1 MLRLVH
7 PAPQGQGLRTPKGR
21 RSGPSPALLLSD
33 EEVRHV
39 RAAVRNTARAYGG
52 IAVLAGAMGV
62 PPDTISGVLTSRKHR
77 ASGTF
82 TIRLARAAGTS
93 VEALLGGTLS
103 AAGRCATCGHRA
115 GDGRVA
121 LAAGGAR

>member
-7 PAPQGQGLRTPKGR
+7 PAPAGQGPGMSKVRRPRPFPSLR
-21 RSGPSPALLLSD
+21 LSD

-52 IAVLAGAMGV
+52 IAVLAEVMGV
-62 PPDTISGVLTSRKHR
+62 PVDTLYGVLSKAKHR

-82 TIRLARAAGTS
+82 AIRLARAAGLS
-93 VEALLGGTLS
+93 LEAILTGAIS
-103 AAGRCATCGHRA
+103 AAGRCDTCGHRVGA
-115 GDGRVA
+115 GR
-121 LAAGGAR
+121 AASGGAS

>member
-7 PAPQGQGLRTPKGR
+7 PAPSGQGTGTSKGR
-21 RSGPSPALLLSD
+21 RPRPSPALVLSD

-39 RAAVRNTARAYGG
+39 RAALRNTARAYGG
-52 IAVLAGAMGV
+52 NAVLAEVMGV

-82 TIRLARAAGTS
+82 AIRLARAAGTS
-93 VEALLGGTLS
+93 VEAVLTGAIS
-103 AAGRCATCGHRA
+103 AAGRCDTCGHRVGA
-115 GDGRVA
+115 GRV
-121 LAAGGAR
+121 AAGGAS

>member
-7 PAPQGQGLRTPKGR
+7 PRPEGQGSRTPKGR
-21 RSGPSPALLLSD
+21 RARPSPSLLLSD

-52 IAVLAGAMGV
+52 IAVLADVMGV

-82 TIRLARAAGTS
+82 AIRLARAAGAS
-93 VEALLGGTLS
+93 VEAILTGAIS
-103 AAGRCATCGHRA
+103 EAARCTTCGHRVGA
-115 GDGRVA
+115 GRVA
-121 LAAGGAR
+121 TGGAS

>member
-7 PAPQGQGLRTPKGR
+7 PRPEGQGSRTSKGR
-21 RSGPSPALLLSD
+21 RPRPSPSLLLSD

-52 IAVLAGAMGV
+52 IAVLADVMGV

-82 TIRLARAAGTS
+82 AIRLARAAGAS
-93 VEALLGGTLS
+93 VEAILTGAISEAT
-103 AAGRCATCGHRA
+103 RCTTCGHRL
-115 GDGRVA
+115 GTGRVA
-121 LAAGGAR
+121 TGGDS

>member
-7 PAPQGQGLRTPKGR
+7 PAPAGQGPGTSKGR
-21 RSGPSPALLLSD
+21 RPRPSPALVLSD

-52 IAVLAGAMGV
+52 NAVLAEVMGV
-62 PPDTISGVLTSRKHR
+62 PADTISGVLTSRKHR

-82 TIRLARAAGTS
+82 AIRLARAADVS
-93 VEALLGGTLS
+93 VEAILTGAIS
-103 AAGRCATCGHRA
+103 AAGRCDACGHRVGA
-115 GDGRVA
+115 GRVA
-121 LAAGGAR
+121 AGTAT